1 MPGLQLNPTAPDLW
15 LGHAVLNGRSAH
27 HRVEP
32 MEGTLSI
39 KTVLSGRGVWET
51 PDGRYE
57 VTPDTFLVLNQ
68 GQSYGLEID
77 SPTETLCL
85 FLRPGFLSE
94 GFYERLR
101 LLTPELK
108 AVLDQLRVLARQ
120 GGTDTERDEAILR
133 AATLLRRE
141 ESGPEEE
148 ARLDHASA
156 AAREEVFRSLNRA
169 RDYALGNLG
178 ARLALDD
185 LAAVACM
192 SSFYFHR
199 LHRQAFGE
207 TPHRFVTRARLA
219 QAKRLLR
226 AGTDVDA
233 VSVALGFESLPTFTR
248 LFKAHTGLTPGAFR
262 KIG

>member
-1 MPGLQLNPTAPDLW
+1 MPGLPLNPAAPDLW
-15 LGHAVLNGRSAH
+15 LGHAILNGRSAH

-39 KTVLSGRGVWET
+39 KTVRSGKGVWET

-57 VTPDTFLVLNQ
+57 VTPDTSLILNQ
-68 GQSYGLEID
+68 GQSYSLEID

-85 FLRPGFLSE
+85 FFRPAFVSG

-101 LLTPELK
+101 LLTPELR
-108 AVLDQLRVLARQ
+108 ATLHQLRFLAGQ
-120 GGTDTERDEAILR
+120 GGTETERDETILR
-133 AATLLRRE
+133 AATLIRAE
-141 ESGPEEE
+141 ESGPQEE
-148 ARLDHASA
+148 ARLEHASPA
-156 AAREEVFRSLNRA
+156 VREEVFRSLNRA

-192 SSFYFHR
+192 SPFHFHR

-219 QAKRLLR
+219 RAKRLLR
-226 AGTDVDA
+226 AGSDVGA
-233 VSVALGFESLPTFTR
+233 VSLALGFESLPTFTR
-248 LFKAHTGLTPGAFR
+248 LFKTHTGQTPGAFR